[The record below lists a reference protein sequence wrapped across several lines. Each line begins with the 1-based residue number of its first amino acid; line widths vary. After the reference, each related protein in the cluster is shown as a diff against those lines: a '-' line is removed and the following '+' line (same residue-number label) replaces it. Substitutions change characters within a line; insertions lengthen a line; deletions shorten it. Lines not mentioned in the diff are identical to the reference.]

1 MHHQYGRWTFNNPS
15 YAIIVSTDFPR
26 KTRSITSS
34 AWCSPCLHAVHEY
47 MHKTKRLCAG
57 AITTKSVNRIHP
69 NRAIRYV
76 LPENSS
82 LAPERIVGM
91 HRNQSSVS
99 LTQKKGNKQLILNY
113 PHKKKNLSTLIFSS
127 KCNTSKRFQHRIA
140 IFDAPYCTAAW
151 LLQCRIIDI
160 YYQLVPGHACASDT
174 GRSPYAGCLFNT
186 SKLYSI

>member
-1 MHHQYGRWTFNNPS
+1 
-15 YAIIVSTDFPR
+15 
-26 KTRSITSS
+26 
-34 AWCSPCLHAVHEY
+34 

-82 LAPERIVGM
+82 LVSERIVGM

-140 IFDAPYCTAAW
+140 IFDAPNCTAAW
-151 LLQCRIIDI
+151 LLQCRIADI
-160 YYQLVPGHACASDT
+160 YYQLVSGHTSASDT
-174 GRSPYAGCLFNT
+174 SRSPYASLSIRHFKVINIGSPYPMHRITQRGYCCNAESQT
-186 SKLYSI
+186 ATTYST